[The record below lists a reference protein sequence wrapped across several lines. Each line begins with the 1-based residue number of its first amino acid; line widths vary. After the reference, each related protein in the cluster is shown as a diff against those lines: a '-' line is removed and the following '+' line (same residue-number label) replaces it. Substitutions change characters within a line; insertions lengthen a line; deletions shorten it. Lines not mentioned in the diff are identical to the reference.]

1 MRDDTEER
9 PDPDALLASI
19 QKSEDESGR
28 GKLKIFFGACAGVGK
43 TYTMLTEAKAQLKA
57 GVDVVVG
64 LAETHGREETSELLD
79 GFEILPKRTVQGRS
93 NLHEFVPYPN
103 QPAYGADDWHDRYR
117 FPGTRRRNR
126 VRSIRHCR
134 YFLYSNVYGCFR
146 LQHRSANID
155 CET

>member
-64 LAETHGREETSELLD
+64 LAETHDREETSELLD

-93 NLHEFVPYPN
+93 NLHEFDIEAALKRHPQLLVVDELRALQSPREP
-103 QPAYGADDWHDRYR
+103 PREALAGCGGAARSRDRC
-117 FPGTRRRNR
+117 
-126 VRSIRHCR
+126 I
-134 YFLYSNVYGCFR
+134 
-146 LQHRSANID
+146 HRA
-155 CET
+155 